1 MNEDFSEIIA
11 AVKKFAVDNLSL
23 STLSDE
29 ELEEQIKTITDN
41 MIGNRYVSIKNRVD
55 IAQQVFSS
63 IRGFGLLD
71 TIMNDDTITEV
82 MINGADNIFIEQAGR
97 VKRLDES
104 FESQRKLEDII
115 QRIVGKAGREVNQS
129 NPIVDTRLPDG
140 SRVNVVLPPIALC
153 GPTVTI
159 RKFSKTPMTIE
170 KLISYGS
177 ITREIA
183 DKLKLLVEAKYNIFI
198 CGGTGSGKTTF
209 LNALSNYIPKDERVI
224 TIEDSAELQ
233 IKGVDNLVSLETRNA
248 NASGASDLTMNAALS
263 DYNEI
268 LKDVYGIFAMSAT
281 EDDLTNNLERYFNN
295 SLSNISD
302 LDTTDSYTRDY
313 INSLTS
319 WLSTAGS
326 EGSADFDTL
335 INLTNAT
342 CDVSYVGGSEVYHSN
357 ILKRQ
362 ILEYMKYRGVVAVSQ
377 ELINKFS
384 GFSGFDKQSKAIKA
398 KMNYEKELEK
408 VGDSCQ
414 TAYNELYEARKQKHT
429 SVTQDIL
436 GYEIEADCENKIE
449 LFKDAYLKTVSL
461 AKENYDNIS
470 KYLVYIKVLEDT
482 SADKLNVN
490 SNVILYNEISNK
502 SSEATENMGE
512 GLKEGH
518 TVTNEAYTHKGLE
531 GVLSNVEYFKSNN
544 IGLTSGCEMNDEK
557 TDFNVISD
565 HDGGFYGTMK
575 SFVDDIKSQKSNING
590 ELSEDNVIKVYQLK
604 QTINNWINNDDNKT
618 YLANI
623 WALKDYFY
631 SCEGNDCKINEY
643 FENIEGFISDIND
656 IANYTNNYA
665 NSYKDKVKSLA
676 VEANK
681 QIRLVFDDCTIMIS
695 KYEAIEKDLNAVIS
709 DIESAEEKG
718 EKWKDK
724 IDKVTDKSSKQT
736 MTSDYESEAQP
747 LKKADVEALRD
758 KVIIVNKEFYQDI
771 LDRIKSLKYC
781 GNKLA
786 EKYDSSKVE
795 KADYEKDF
803 KKSKIMPDTVDSNGM
818 AAAINSAKAN
828 FESDTG
834 NSFKAFRR
842 LLENDEFSTK
852 SGFTTKAQEE
862 NQQFFEYLASNFE
875 YKSGTEEE
883 EKSEASDGGK
893 EALIDKGKVTSA
905 KENAKNDKTL
915 SGDVSSDFLDAM
927 VTNNSKSQQDI
938 GVDPTDP
945 EGSSDDNVTDTA
957 DSMSGEET
965 TSFLEAV
972 GNIAATGRDKLY
984 LVEYMRNM
992 FSCYTTNIDPD
1003 AGNPNVEEKKDKE
1016 VGSQYENKD
1025 DFEKTLSGIAISA
1038 DNNYYYGGECEY
1050 ILWGGTPSSAVN
1062 KTKASIFGIRFILN
1076 LIYAMSAPDINAL
1089 TFEWAT
1095 VIAGWTVFGV
1105 PIVQT
1110 VLKIALALAE
1120 SAYDLNQLCL
1130 GKSVPLYKSSTTW
1143 AMSPQGMIG
1152 IAKDAAAELIENAAK
1167 EAGAYLNDSI
1177 TNIFDKIENTANN
1190 KISEIGDD
1198 VKKYMNQTIRDVSD
1212 KVINATVTPF
1222 MNGIKGVLGKIDSSW
1237 GKDKIKEELQNCL
1250 DKLKEGATDDIYGQ
1264 AKTVAIE
1271 YLEGKI
1277 GEVTDTIYDSLQE
1290 AAGVKSETIIG
1301 KINDLFKTVDSGV
1314 NSGTGYISELND
1326 VISNKITELS
1336 GDLKKTVTD
1345 TLNSTEDNVKEK
1357 LNEALNN
1364 FSNELSEKVSGG
1376 LDKVGESA
1384 PNSKT
1389 VGDVSNA
1396 KAATISLNY
1405 KEYLYAFM
1413 LIGIL
1418 ANEDNMVARTGYLMQ
1433 MNISQKMTDAGFE
1446 DSDRENFDMTK
1457 MYTMVQIHSEADVD
1471 SVFMGMF
1478 EKKTVNGEESYSL
1491 NFDGNGS
1498 STDRL
1503 VYNGFIGY

>member
-1 MNEDFSEIIA
+1 MSFTSSYVMAGIGTFFILFWLFLYIKYRNAYDQVIDAIDKKKFMFGEIYFIGFGFITLFHINIKTERGSKKIKEISEIYGRKYAEFYHYVITGGSISYFLTLLPMGFCLGAIA
-11 AVKKFAVDNLSL
+11 NNVMLGVLGVVASALLLEYMSGEIKKNVN
-23 STLSDE
+23 E
-29 ELEEQIKTITDN
+29 RRE
-41 MIGNRYVSIKNRVD
+41 D
-55 IAQQVFSS
+55 I
-63 IRGFGLLD
+63 
-71 TIMNDDTITEV
+71 
-82 MINGADNIFIEQAGR
+82 
-97 VKRLDES
+97 
-104 FESQRKLEDII
+104 LEDLPQMLSKFTLLINAGL
-115 QRIVGKAGREVNQS
+115 IVRDAWFKVAYA
-129 NPIVDTRLPDG
+129 
-140 SRVNVVLPPIALC
+140 NVVL
-153 GPTVTI
+153 
-159 RKFSKTPMTIE
+159 
-170 KLISYGS
+170 
-177 ITREIA
+177 
-183 DKLKLLVEAKYNIFI
+183 
-198 CGGTGSGKTTF
+198 
-209 LNALSNYIPKDERVI
+209 
-224 TIEDSAELQ
+224 
-233 IKGVDNLVSLETRNA
+233 
-248 NASGASDLTMNAALS
+248 SGASDLTMNAALS

-992 FSCYTTNIDPD
+992 FSCYTTNLDPST
-1003 AGNPNVEEKKDKE
+1003 GKT
-1016 VGSQYENKD
+1016 YEDTAN
-1025 DFEKTLSGIAISA
+1025 FERTLSNIVISE
-1038 DNNYYYGGECEY
+1038 DNNLYYGGECEY

-1143 AMSPQGMIG
+1143 AMSPQGMINVTKETAATLIG
-1152 IAKDAAAELIENAAK
+1152 KATEAAEKN
-1167 EAGAYLNDSI
+1167 LNDAI
-1177 TNIFDKIENTANN
+1177 TNIFDKIENTAND
-1190 KISEIGDD
+1190 KISEIGD
-1198 VKKYMNQTIRDVSD
+1198 VVTKYISGTIRDVSD
-1212 KVINATVTPF
+1212 KVIDATVTPF
-1222 MNGIKGVLGKIDSSW
+1222 MNGIKGVLGKMDSSW

-1250 DKLKEGATDDIYGQ
+1250 DKLKEGSTDDIYGQ

-1277 GEVTDTIYDSLQE
+1277 DEVAGTICDGLKD
-1290 AAGVKSETIIG
+1290 AAGNKSDIIG
-1301 KINDLFKTVDSGV
+1301 KVNALFKNVDAAT
-1314 NSGTGYISELND
+1314 NTETGYIYELRRN
-1326 VISNKITELS
+1326 IAKKITDLS
-1336 GDLKKTVTD
+1336 GELQGKVSEA
-1345 TLNSTEDNVKEK
+1345 LNSTEDNVKEE

-1364 FSNELSEKVSGG
+1364 FSDGISEKVSSG

-1384 PNSKT
+1384 PDSKT

>member
-248 NASGASDLTMNAALS
+248 NASGAGAVTIRDLIKSSLRMRPERIVVGEVRGGEALDMLQAMNTGH
-263 DYNEI
+263 D
-268 LKDVYGIFAMSAT
+268 G
-281 EDDLTNNLERYFNN
+281 
-295 SLSNISD
+295 SLS
-302 LDTTDSYTRDY
+302 TGHA
-313 INSLTS
+313 NS
-319 WLSTAGS
+319 
-326 EGSADFDTL
+326 
-335 INLTNAT
+335 
-342 CDVSYVGGSEVYHSN
+342 
-357 ILKRQ
+357 
-362 ILEYMKYRGVVAVSQ
+362 
-377 ELINKFS
+377 
-384 GFSGFDKQSKAIKA
+384 
-398 KMNYEKELEK
+398 
-408 VGDSCQ
+408 
-414 TAYNELYEARKQKHT
+414 
-429 SVTQDIL
+429 TQDIL

-957 DSMSGEET
+957 DSMSDEET
-965 TSFLEAV
+965 TSFLKAL
-972 GNIAATGRDKLY
+972 GDIAATERDKLY

-1143 AMSPQGMIG
+1143 AMSPQGMINVTKETAATL
-1152 IAKDAAAELIENAAK
+1152 IDKATEAAEKN
-1167 EAGAYLNDSI
+1167 LNDAI
-1177 TNIFDKIENTANN
+1177 TNIFDKIENTAND
-1190 KISEIGDD
+1190 KISEIG
-1198 VKKYMNQTIRDVSD
+1198 VEVTNYISQTIRDVSD

-1222 MNGIKGVLGKIDSSW
+1222 MNGIKGVLGKMDSSW
-1237 GKDKIKEELQNCL
+1237 GKDKIESELQNCL
-1250 DKLKEGATDDIYGQ
+1250 DKLKEDSTDDIYGQ

-1277 GEVTDTIYDSLQE
+1277 SEVADTIYDSLKE
-1290 AAGVKSETIIG
+1290 AAGNKSEVIIG
-1301 KINDLFKTVDSGV
+1301 KINDLFKKVDAAT
-1314 NSGTGYISELND
+1314 NTETGYIYELRGK
-1326 VISNKITELS
+1326 IAKKITDLS
-1336 GDLKKTVTD
+1336 GELQGKVSEA
-1345 TLNSTEDNVKEK
+1345 LNSTEDNVKEE

-1364 FSNELSEKVSGG
+1364 FSDGISEKVSSG

-1384 PNSKT
+1384 PDSKT

-1433 MNISQKMTDAGFE
+1433 MNISQKMTDAGFN

-1491 NFDGNGS
+1491 NFDGDGS

>member
-1 MNEDFSEIIA
+1 MIFRKFRKAKNSDINLAEINENTELAVFSE
-11 AVKKFAVDNLSL
+11 VDNDVKPKKKRSR
-23 STLSDE
+23 E
-29 ELEEQIKTITDN
+29 RI
-41 MIGNRYVSIKNRVD
+41 RKN
-55 IAQQVFSS
+55 
-63 IRGFGLLD
+63 
-71 TIMNDDTITEV
+71 
-82 MINGADNIFIEQAGR
+82 INGAISIFLVLIMVPMFTFAGT
-97 VKRLDES
+97 
-104 FESQRKLEDII
+104 
-115 QRIVGKAGREVNQS
+115 
-129 NPIVDTRLPDG
+129 IVDL
-140 SRVNVVLPPIALC
+140 SRVNSANVVL
-153 GPTVTI
+153 
-159 RKFSKTPMTIE
+159 
-170 KLISYGS
+170 
-177 ITREIA
+177 
-183 DKLKLLVEAKYNIFI
+183 
-198 CGGTGSGKTTF
+198 
-209 LNALSNYIPKDERVI
+209 
-224 TIEDSAELQ
+224 
-233 IKGVDNLVSLETRNA
+233 
-248 NASGASDLTMNAALS
+248 SGASDLTMNAALS

-965 TSFLEAV
+965 TSFLKAL
-972 GNIAATGRDKLY
+972 GDIAATERDKLY

-1050 ILWGGTPSSAVN
+1050 ILWGGNPKSAVN

-1152 IAKDAAAELIENAAK
+1152 IAKEEGKKLIEKSTKYAEKQLNNA
-1167 EAGAYLNDSI
+1167 I
-1177 TNIFDKIENTANN
+1177 TNVFDKIEKTANG
-1190 KISEIGDD
+1190 KISEITDD
-1198 VKKYMNQTIRDVSD
+1198 VTKYMNQTIRDVSD

-1222 MNGIKGVLGKIDSSW
+1222 MNGIKGVLGKMDSSW
-1237 GKDKIKEELQNCL
+1237 GKDKIKAELQNCL
-1250 DKLKEGATDDIYGQ
+1250 DKLKGGSTDDNYGKC
-1264 AKTVAIE
+1264 KTIAIE
-1271 YLEGKI
+1271 YLEGKVS
-1277 GEVTDTIYDSLQE
+1277 EVADTIYDSLQE
-1290 AAGVKSETIIG
+1290 ASGVKSDVIIG
-1301 KINDLFKTVDSGV
+1301 KINNLFKHIDSAT
-1314 NSGTGYISELND
+1314 NTETGYIAELN
-1326 VISNKITELS
+1326 NKLTAEITKLS
-1336 GDLKKTVTD
+1336 EGLQNEVTKA
-1345 TLNSTEDNVKEK
+1345 LNSTEDNAKEK
-1357 LNEALNN
+1357 LNEAINN
-1364 FSNELSEKVSGG
+1364 FSNGITEKYTSAV
-1376 LDKVGESA
+1376 DKVGEAA
-1384 PNSKT
+1384 PNSNT
-1389 VGDVSNA
+1389 VGDVTNS

>member
-248 NASGASDLTMNAALS
+248 NASGAGAVTIRDLIKSSLRMRPERIVVGEVRGGEALDMLQAMNTGHDGS
-263 DYNEI
+263 
-268 LKDVYGIFAMSAT
+268 
-281 EDDLTNNLERYFNN
+281 
-295 SLSNISD
+295 
-302 LDTTDSYTRDY
+302 
-313 INSLTS
+313 
-319 WLSTAGS
+319 LSTAGS

-957 DSMSGEET
+957 DSMSDEET
-965 TSFLEAV
+965 TSFLKAL
-972 GNIAATGRDKLY
+972 GDIAATERDKLY

-1433 MNISQKMTDAGFE
+1433 MNISQKMTDAGFN

-1491 NFDGNGS
+1491 NFDGDGS

>member
-905 KENAKNDKTL
+905 KEKAKNDKTL

-957 DSMSGEET
+957 DSMSDEET
-965 TSFLEAV
+965 TSFLKAL
-972 GNIAATGRDKLY
+972 GDIAATERDKLY

-1143 AMSPQGMIG
+1143 AMSPQGMINVTKETAATL
-1152 IAKDAAAELIENAAK
+1152 IDKATEAAEKN
-1167 EAGAYLNDSI
+1167 LNDAI
-1177 TNIFDKIENTANN
+1177 TNIFDKIENTAND
-1190 KISEIGDD
+1190 KISEIG
-1198 VKKYMNQTIRDVSD
+1198 VEVTNYISQTIRDVSD

-1222 MNGIKGVLGKIDSSW
+1222 MNGIKGVLGKMDSSW
-1237 GKDKIKEELQNCL
+1237 GKDKIESELQNCL
-1250 DKLKEGATDDIYGQ
+1250 DKLKEDSTDDIYGQ

-1277 GEVTDTIYDSLQE
+1277 DEVAGTIYDSLKE
-1290 AAGVKSETIIG
+1290 AAGNKSEVIIG
-1301 KINDLFKTVDSGV
+1301 KINDLFKKVDAAT
-1314 NSGTGYISELND
+1314 NTETGYIYELRGK
-1326 VISNKITELS
+1326 IAKKITDLS
-1336 GDLKKTVTD
+1336 GELQGKVSEA
-1345 TLNSTEDNVKEK
+1345 LNSTEDNVKEE

-1364 FSNELSEKVSGG
+1364 FSDGISEKVSSG

-1384 PNSKT
+1384 PDSKT

-1433 MNISQKMTDAGFE
+1433 MNISQKMTDAGFN

-1491 NFDGNGS
+1491 NFDGDGS

>member
-1 MNEDFSEIIA
+1 MIFRKFRKAKNSDINLAEINENTELAVFSE
-11 AVKKFAVDNLSL
+11 VDNDVKPKKKRSR
-23 STLSDE
+23 E
-29 ELEEQIKTITDN
+29 RI
-41 MIGNRYVSIKNRVD
+41 RKN
-55 IAQQVFSS
+55 
-63 IRGFGLLD
+63 
-71 TIMNDDTITEV
+71 
-82 MINGADNIFIEQAGR
+82 INGAISIFLVLIMVPMFTFAGT
-97 VKRLDES
+97 
-104 FESQRKLEDII
+104 
-115 QRIVGKAGREVNQS
+115 
-129 NPIVDTRLPDG
+129 IVDL
-140 SRVNVVLPPIALC
+140 SRVNSANVVL
-153 GPTVTI
+153 
-159 RKFSKTPMTIE
+159 
-170 KLISYGS
+170 
-177 ITREIA
+177 
-183 DKLKLLVEAKYNIFI
+183 
-198 CGGTGSGKTTF
+198 
-209 LNALSNYIPKDERVI
+209 
-224 TIEDSAELQ
+224 
-233 IKGVDNLVSLETRNA
+233 
-248 NASGASDLTMNAALS
+248 SGASDLTMNAALS

-631 SCEGNDCKINEY
+631 SCEGNNCKINEY
-643 FENIEGFISDIND
+643 FENIEGFIRDINN
-656 IANYTNNYA
+656 IADYTNNYA

-957 DSMSGEET
+957 DSMSDEET
-965 TSFLEAV
+965 TSFLKAL
-972 GNIAATGRDKLY
+972 GDIAATERDKLY

-1250 DKLKEGATDDIYGQ
+1250 DKLKEGETDDIYGQ

-1433 MNISQKMTDAGFE
+1433 MNISQKMTDAGFN

-1491 NFDGNGS
+1491 NFDGDGS

>member
-1 MNEDFSEIIA
+1 MIFRKFRKAKNSDINLAEINENTELAVFSE
-11 AVKKFAVDNLSL
+11 VDNDVKPKKKRSR
-23 STLSDE
+23 E
-29 ELEEQIKTITDN
+29 RI
-41 MIGNRYVSIKNRVD
+41 RKN
-55 IAQQVFSS
+55 
-63 IRGFGLLD
+63 
-71 TIMNDDTITEV
+71 
-82 MINGADNIFIEQAGR
+82 INGAISIFLVLIMVPMFTFAGT
-97 VKRLDES
+97 
-104 FESQRKLEDII
+104 
-115 QRIVGKAGREVNQS
+115 
-129 NPIVDTRLPDG
+129 IVDL
-140 SRVNVVLPPIALC
+140 SRVNSANVVL
-153 GPTVTI
+153 
-159 RKFSKTPMTIE
+159 
-170 KLISYGS
+170 
-177 ITREIA
+177 
-183 DKLKLLVEAKYNIFI
+183 
-198 CGGTGSGKTTF
+198 
-209 LNALSNYIPKDERVI
+209 
-224 TIEDSAELQ
+224 
-233 IKGVDNLVSLETRNA
+233 
-248 NASGASDLTMNAALS
+248 SGASDLTMNAALS

-335 INLTNAT
+335 IKLTNAT

-557 TDFNVISD
+557 TDFKVISD

-631 SCEGNDCKINEY
+631 PCEVNNCKINEY
-643 FENIEGFISDIND
+643 FENIEGFIRDINN
-656 IANYTNNYA
+656 IADYTNNYA

-718 EKWKDK
+718 DDWKK
-724 IDKVTDKSSKQT
+724 SIDKVTDNSSKQT

-834 NSFKAFRR
+834 NSFKAFCR

-945 EGSSDDNVTDTA
+945 EGSSDDNITDAA
-957 DSMSGEET
+957 DSMSDEET
-965 TSFLEAV
+965 TDFFDAIGKV
-972 GNIAATGRDKLY
+972 GELLTKGRDKLY

-992 FSCYTTNIDPD
+992 FSCYTTNIDLD
-1003 AGNPNVEEKKDKE
+1003 AGNPNIEEKKDKE

-1050 ILWGGTPSSAVN
+1050 ILWGGNPKSAVN

-1095 VIAGWTVFGV
+1095 AIAGWTVFGV

-1143 AMSPQGMIG
+1143 AMSPQGMINVTKETAATLIG
-1152 IAKDAAAELIENAAK
+1152 EATEAAEKNLN
-1167 EAGAYLNDSI
+1167 GAI
-1177 TNIFDKIENTANN
+1177 TNIFDKIENTAND
-1190 KISEIGDD
+1190 KISEIGDTIGI
-1198 VKKYMNQTIRDVSD
+1198 YMTQTIRDVSD

-1250 DKLKEGATDDIYGQ
+1250 DKLKEGSTDDIYGQ

-1277 GEVTDTIYDSLQE
+1277 DEVAGTICDGLKD
-1290 AAGVKSETIIG
+1290 AAGNKSDIIG
-1301 KINDLFKTVDSGV
+1301 KVNALFKKVDPKT
-1314 NSGTGYISELND
+1314 NTETGYISKLND
-1326 VISNKITELS
+1326 KIAEKITALS
-1336 GDLKKTVTD
+1336 GELQGKVSEA
-1345 TLNSTEDNVKEK
+1345 LNSTEDNVKEE

-1364 FSNELSEKVSGG
+1364 FSDGISEKVSSG

-1384 PNSKT
+1384 PDSKT

-1433 MNISQKMTDAGFE
+1433 MNISQKMTDAGFN

-1491 NFDGNGS
+1491 NFDGDGS

>member
-1 MNEDFSEIIA
+1 
-11 AVKKFAVDNLSL
+11 
-23 STLSDE
+23 
-29 ELEEQIKTITDN
+29 
-41 MIGNRYVSIKNRVD
+41 
-55 IAQQVFSS
+55 
-63 IRGFGLLD
+63 
-71 TIMNDDTITEV
+71 
-82 MINGADNIFIEQAGR
+82 
-97 VKRLDES
+97 
-104 FESQRKLEDII
+104 
-115 QRIVGKAGREVNQS
+115 
-129 NPIVDTRLPDG
+129 
-140 SRVNVVLPPIALC
+140 
-153 GPTVTI
+153 
-159 RKFSKTPMTIE
+159 
-170 KLISYGS
+170 
-177 ITREIA
+177 
-183 DKLKLLVEAKYNIFI
+183 
-198 CGGTGSGKTTF
+198 
-209 LNALSNYIPKDERVI
+209 
-224 TIEDSAELQ
+224 
-233 IKGVDNLVSLETRNA
+233 
-248 NASGASDLTMNAALS
+248 
-263 DYNEI
+263 
-268 LKDVYGIFAMSAT
+268 
-281 EDDLTNNLERYFNN
+281 
-295 SLSNISD
+295 
-302 LDTTDSYTRDY
+302 
-313 INSLTS
+313 
-319 WLSTAGS
+319 
-326 EGSADFDTL
+326 
-335 INLTNAT
+335 
-342 CDVSYVGGSEVYHSN
+342 
-357 ILKRQ
+357 
-362 ILEYMKYRGVVAVSQ
+362 
-377 ELINKFS
+377 
-384 GFSGFDKQSKAIKA
+384 
-398 KMNYEKELEK
+398 
-408 VGDSCQ
+408 
-414 TAYNELYEARKQKHT
+414 
-429 SVTQDIL
+429 
-436 GYEIEADCENKIE
+436 
-449 LFKDAYLKTVSL
+449 
-461 AKENYDNIS
+461 
-470 KYLVYIKVLEDT
+470 
-482 SADKLNVN
+482 
-490 SNVILYNEISNK
+490 
-502 SSEATENMGE
+502 
-512 GLKEGH
+512 
-518 TVTNEAYTHKGLE
+518 
-531 GVLSNVEYFKSNN
+531 
-544 IGLTSGCEMNDEK
+544 
-557 TDFNVISD
+557 
-565 HDGGFYGTMK
+565 
-575 SFVDDIKSQKSNING
+575 
-590 ELSEDNVIKVYQLK
+590 
-604 QTINNWINNDDNKT
+604 
-618 YLANI
+618 
-623 WALKDYFY
+623 
-631 SCEGNDCKINEY
+631 
-643 FENIEGFISDIND
+643 
-656 IANYTNNYA
+656 
-665 NSYKDKVKSLA
+665 
-676 VEANK
+676 
-681 QIRLVFDDCTIMIS
+681 
-695 KYEAIEKDLNAVIS
+695 
-709 DIESAEEKG
+709 
-718 EKWKDK
+718 
-724 IDKVTDKSSKQT
+724 
-736 MTSDYESEAQP
+736 
-747 LKKADVEALRD
+747 
-758 KVIIVNKEFYQDI
+758 
-771 LDRIKSLKYC
+771 
-781 GNKLA
+781 
-786 EKYDSSKVE
+786 
-795 KADYEKDF
+795 
-803 KKSKIMPDTVDSNGM
+803 MPDTVDSNGM

-875 YKSGTEEE
+875 YKAGTEEE

-893 EALIDKGKVTSA
+893 EALIDEGKVTSA
-905 KENAKNDKTL
+905 KEKAKNDKTL

-957 DSMSGEET
+957 DSMSDEET
-965 TSFLEAV
+965 TSFLKAL
-972 GNIAATGRDKLY
+972 GDIAATERDKLY

-1095 VIAGWTVFGV
+1095 AIAGWTVFGV

-1384 PNSKT
+1384 PDSKT

-1433 MNISQKMTDAGFE
+1433 MNISQKMTDAGFN

-1491 NFDGNGS
+1491 NFDGDGS

>member
-1 MNEDFSEIIA
+1 
-11 AVKKFAVDNLSL
+11 
-23 STLSDE
+23 
-29 ELEEQIKTITDN
+29 
-41 MIGNRYVSIKNRVD
+41 
-55 IAQQVFSS
+55 
-63 IRGFGLLD
+63 
-71 TIMNDDTITEV
+71 
-82 MINGADNIFIEQAGR
+82 
-97 VKRLDES
+97 
-104 FESQRKLEDII
+104 
-115 QRIVGKAGREVNQS
+115 
-129 NPIVDTRLPDG
+129 
-140 SRVNVVLPPIALC
+140 
-153 GPTVTI
+153 
-159 RKFSKTPMTIE
+159 
-170 KLISYGS
+170 
-177 ITREIA
+177 
-183 DKLKLLVEAKYNIFI
+183 
-198 CGGTGSGKTTF
+198 
-209 LNALSNYIPKDERVI
+209 
-224 TIEDSAELQ
+224 
-233 IKGVDNLVSLETRNA
+233 
-248 NASGASDLTMNAALS
+248 
-263 DYNEI
+263 
-268 LKDVYGIFAMSAT
+268 
-281 EDDLTNNLERYFNN
+281 
-295 SLSNISD
+295 
-302 LDTTDSYTRDY
+302 
-313 INSLTS
+313 
-319 WLSTAGS
+319 
-326 EGSADFDTL
+326 
-335 INLTNAT
+335 
-342 CDVSYVGGSEVYHSN
+342 
-357 ILKRQ
+357 
-362 ILEYMKYRGVVAVSQ
+362 
-377 ELINKFS
+377 
-384 GFSGFDKQSKAIKA
+384 
-398 KMNYEKELEK
+398 
-408 VGDSCQ
+408 
-414 TAYNELYEARKQKHT
+414 
-429 SVTQDIL
+429 
-436 GYEIEADCENKIE
+436 
-449 LFKDAYLKTVSL
+449 
-461 AKENYDNIS
+461 
-470 KYLVYIKVLEDT
+470 
-482 SADKLNVN
+482 
-490 SNVILYNEISNK
+490 
-502 SSEATENMGE
+502 
-512 GLKEGH
+512 
-518 TVTNEAYTHKGLE
+518 
-531 GVLSNVEYFKSNN
+531 
-544 IGLTSGCEMNDEK
+544 
-557 TDFNVISD
+557 
-565 HDGGFYGTMK
+565 
-575 SFVDDIKSQKSNING
+575 
-590 ELSEDNVIKVYQLK
+590 
-604 QTINNWINNDDNKT
+604 
-618 YLANI
+618 
-623 WALKDYFY
+623 
-631 SCEGNDCKINEY
+631 
-643 FENIEGFISDIND
+643 
-656 IANYTNNYA
+656 
-665 NSYKDKVKSLA
+665 
-676 VEANK
+676 
-681 QIRLVFDDCTIMIS
+681 
-695 KYEAIEKDLNAVIS
+695 
-709 DIESAEEKG
+709 
-718 EKWKDK
+718 
-724 IDKVTDKSSKQT
+724 
-736 MTSDYESEAQP
+736 
-747 LKKADVEALRD
+747 
-758 KVIIVNKEFYQDI
+758 
-771 LDRIKSLKYC
+771 
-781 GNKLA
+781 
-786 EKYDSSKVE
+786 
-795 KADYEKDF
+795 
-803 KKSKIMPDTVDSNGM
+803 
-818 AAAINSAKAN
+818 
-828 FESDTG
+828 
-834 NSFKAFRR
+834 
-842 LLENDEFSTK
+842 
-852 SGFTTKAQEE
+852 
-862 NQQFFEYLASNFE
+862 
-875 YKSGTEEE
+875 
-883 EKSEASDGGK
+883 
-893 EALIDKGKVTSA
+893 
-905 KENAKNDKTL
+905 
-915 SGDVSSDFLDAM
+915 M

-957 DSMSGEET
+957 DSMSDEET
-965 TSFLEAV
+965 TSFLKAL
-972 GNIAATGRDKLY
+972 GDIAATERDKLY

-1433 MNISQKMTDAGFE
+1433 MNISQKMTDAGFN

-1491 NFDGNGS
+1491 NFDGDGS

>member
-1 MNEDFSEIIA
+1 MIFGKFRKAKNSDINLAEINENTELAVFSE
-11 AVKKFAVDNLSL
+11 VDNDVKPKKKR
-23 STLSDE
+23 STE
-29 ELEEQIKTITDN
+29 RI
-41 MIGNRYVSIKNRVD
+41 RKN
-55 IAQQVFSS
+55 
-63 IRGFGLLD
+63 
-71 TIMNDDTITEV
+71 
-82 MINGADNIFIEQAGR
+82 INGAISIFLVLIMVPMFTFAGT
-97 VKRLDES
+97 
-104 FESQRKLEDII
+104 
-115 QRIVGKAGREVNQS
+115 
-129 NPIVDTRLPDG
+129 IVDL
-140 SRVNVVLPPIALC
+140 SRVNSANVVL
-153 GPTVTI
+153 
-159 RKFSKTPMTIE
+159 
-170 KLISYGS
+170 
-177 ITREIA
+177 
-183 DKLKLLVEAKYNIFI
+183 
-198 CGGTGSGKTTF
+198 
-209 LNALSNYIPKDERVI
+209 
-224 TIEDSAELQ
+224 
-233 IKGVDNLVSLETRNA
+233 
-248 NASGASDLTMNAALS
+248 SGASDLTMNAALS

-335 INLTNAT
+335 IKLTNAT

-512 GLKEGH
+512 GLKEGY

-557 TDFNVISD
+557 TDFNESSD
-565 HDGGFYGTMK
+565 YKGGFYGTMK

-631 SCEGNDCKINEY
+631 PCEGNDCKINEY
-643 FENIEGFISDIND
+643 FKNIEGFIRDIND
-656 IANYTNNYA
+656 IADYTNNYA

-709 DIESAEEKG
+709 DIEAAEEKG
-718 EKWKDK
+718 DDWKK
-724 IDKVTDKSSKQT
+724 SIDKVTDNSSKQT

-834 NSFKAFRR
+834 NSFKAFCR

-875 YKSGTEEE
+875 YKAGTEEE

-1003 AGNPNVEEKKDKE
+1003 AGNPNIEEKKDKE

-1095 VIAGWTVFGV
+1095 AIAGWTVFGV

-1384 PNSKT
+1384 PDSKT

-1433 MNISQKMTDAGFE
+1433 MNISQKMTDAGFN

-1491 NFDGNGS
+1491 NFDGDGS

>member
-29 ELEEQIKTITDN
+29 ELEEQIKTIT
-41 MIGNRYVSIKNRVD
+41 
-55 IAQQVFSS
+55 
-63 IRGFGLLD
+63 
-71 TIMNDDTITEV
+71 
-82 MINGADNIFIEQAGR
+82 
-97 VKRLDES
+97 
-104 FESQRKLEDII
+104 
-115 QRIVGKAGREVNQS
+115 
-129 NPIVDTRLPDG
+129 
-140 SRVNVVLPPIALC
+140 
-153 GPTVTI
+153 
-159 RKFSKTPMTIE
+159 
-170 KLISYGS
+170 
-177 ITREIA
+177 
-183 DKLKLLVEAKYNIFI
+183 
-198 CGGTGSGKTTF
+198 
-209 LNALSNYIPKDERVI
+209 
-224 TIEDSAELQ
+224 
-233 IKGVDNLVSLETRNA
+233 
-248 NASGASDLTMNAALS
+248 
-263 DYNEI
+263 
-268 LKDVYGIFAMSAT
+268 
-281 EDDLTNNLERYFNN
+281 
-295 SLSNISD
+295 
-302 LDTTDSYTRDY
+302 
-313 INSLTS
+313 
-319 WLSTAGS
+319 
-326 EGSADFDTL
+326 
-335 INLTNAT
+335 
-342 CDVSYVGGSEVYHSN
+342 
-357 ILKRQ
+357 
-362 ILEYMKYRGVVAVSQ
+362 
-377 ELINKFS
+377 
-384 GFSGFDKQSKAIKA
+384 
-398 KMNYEKELEK
+398 
-408 VGDSCQ
+408 
-414 TAYNELYEARKQKHT
+414 
-429 SVTQDIL
+429 
-436 GYEIEADCENKIE
+436 
-449 LFKDAYLKTVSL
+449 
-461 AKENYDNIS
+461 
-470 KYLVYIKVLEDT
+470 
-482 SADKLNVN
+482 
-490 SNVILYNEISNK
+490 
-502 SSEATENMGE
+502 
-512 GLKEGH
+512 
-518 TVTNEAYTHKGLE
+518 
-531 GVLSNVEYFKSNN
+531 
-544 IGLTSGCEMNDEK
+544 
-557 TDFNVISD
+557 
-565 HDGGFYGTMK
+565 K

-631 SCEGNDCKINEY
+631 SCEGNNCKINEY
-643 FENIEGFISDIND
+643 FENIEGFIRDINN
-656 IANYTNNYA
+656 IADYTNNYA

-992 FSCYTTNIDPD
+992 FSCYTTNLDPST
-1003 AGNPNVEEKKDKE
+1003 GKT
-1016 VGSQYENKD
+1016 YEDTAN
-1025 DFEKTLSGIAISA
+1025 FERTLSNIVISE
-1038 DNNYYYGGECEY
+1038 DNNLYYGGECEY

-1120 SAYDLNQLCL
+1120 SAYDLSQLCL

-1152 IAKDAAAELIENAAK
+1152 IAKDAATELIENAAQA
-1167 EAGAYLNDSI
+1167 AGDKLDKLV
-1177 TNIFDKIENTANN
+1177 TNIFDTIGNTAND
-1190 KISEIGDD
+1190 KIKDLEGTVNNYIE
-1198 VKKYMNQTIRDVSD
+1198 QTKNSITDQ
-1212 KVINATVTPF
+1212 VINATVTPF
-1222 MNGIKGVLGKIDSSW
+1222 LNSVKGIVGKIDSNW
-1237 GKDKIKEELQNCL
+1237 GEEKIKEELNASL
-1250 DKLKEGATDDIYGQ
+1250 EKLKENSTDDIFGKC
-1264 AKTVAIE
+1264 KTLAIE
-1271 YLEGKI
+1271 YLQGKVDK
-1277 GEVTDTIYDSLQE
+1277 VTSTIYQNLSSTTENMANETMKQVKGLFYSENSTPGYIEELTEQLKAKVNELSSKLQE
-1290 AAGVKSETIIG
+1290 
-1301 KINDLFKTVDSGV
+1301 N
-1314 NSGTGYISELND
+1314 
-1326 VISNKITELS
+1326 
-1336 GDLKKTVTD
+1336 VTNA
-1345 TLNSTEDNVKEK
+1345 LNSTEDNVKEK
-1357 LNEALNN
+1357 LNSALTD
-1364 FSNELSEKVSGG
+1364 FTDKVSGTVSSG
-1376 LDKVGESA
+1376 LDKVGEAA
-1384 PNSKT
+1384 PDNNT
-1389 VGDVSNA
+1389 VGDVTNA

-1418 ANEDNMVARTGYLMQ
+1418 ANEDNMIARTGYLMQ
-1433 MNISQKMTDAGFE
+1433 MNISQKMTDAGFD

-1491 NFDGNGS
+1491 NFDGDGS

>member
-183 DKLKLLVEAKYNIFI
+183 DKLKL
-198 CGGTGSGKTTF
+198 
-209 LNALSNYIPKDERVI
+209 
-224 TIEDSAELQ
+224 
-233 IKGVDNLVSLETRNA
+233 
-248 NASGASDLTMNAALS
+248 
-263 DYNEI
+263 
-268 LKDVYGIFAMSAT
+268 
-281 EDDLTNNLERYFNN
+281 
-295 SLSNISD
+295 
-302 LDTTDSYTRDY
+302 
-313 INSLTS
+313 
-319 WLSTAGS
+319 
-326 EGSADFDTL
+326 
-335 INLTNAT
+335 
-342 CDVSYVGGSEVYHSN
+342 
-357 ILKRQ
+357 
-362 ILEYMKYRGVVAVSQ
+362 
-377 ELINKFS
+377 
-384 GFSGFDKQSKAIKA
+384 
-398 KMNYEKELEK
+398 
-408 VGDSCQ
+408 
-414 TAYNELYEARKQKHT
+414 
-429 SVTQDIL
+429 
-436 GYEIEADCENKIE
+436 
-449 LFKDAYLKTVSL
+449 
-461 AKENYDNIS
+461 
-470 KYLVYIKVLEDT
+470 
-482 SADKLNVN
+482 
-490 SNVILYNEISNK
+490 
-502 SSEATENMGE
+502 
-512 GLKEGH
+512 
-518 TVTNEAYTHKGLE
+518 
-531 GVLSNVEYFKSNN
+531 
-544 IGLTSGCEMNDEK
+544 
-557 TDFNVISD
+557 
-565 HDGGFYGTMK
+565 
-575 SFVDDIKSQKSNING
+575 
-590 ELSEDNVIKVYQLK
+590 
-604 QTINNWINNDDNKT
+604 
-618 YLANI
+618 
-623 WALKDYFY
+623 
-631 SCEGNDCKINEY
+631 
-643 FENIEGFISDIND
+643 
-656 IANYTNNYA
+656 
-665 NSYKDKVKSLA
+665 
-676 VEANK
+676 
-681 QIRLVFDDCTIMIS
+681 
-695 KYEAIEKDLNAVIS
+695 
-709 DIESAEEKG
+709 
-718 EKWKDK
+718 
-724 IDKVTDKSSKQT
+724 
-736 MTSDYESEAQP
+736 
-747 LKKADVEALRD
+747 
-758 KVIIVNKEFYQDI
+758 
-771 LDRIKSLKYC
+771 
-781 GNKLA
+781 
-786 EKYDSSKVE
+786 
-795 KADYEKDF
+795 
-803 KKSKIMPDTVDSNGM
+803 
-818 AAAINSAKAN
+818 
-828 FESDTG
+828 
-834 NSFKAFRR
+834 
-842 LLENDEFSTK
+842 
-852 SGFTTKAQEE
+852 
-862 NQQFFEYLASNFE
+862 
-875 YKSGTEEE
+875 
-883 EKSEASDGGK
+883 
-893 EALIDKGKVTSA
+893 TSA

-957 DSMSGEET
+957 DSMSDEET
-965 TSFLEAV
+965 TSFLKAL
-972 GNIAATGRDKLY
+972 GDIAATERDKLY

-1050 ILWGGTPSSAVN
+1050 ILWGGNPKSAVN

-1143 AMSPQGMIG
+1143 AMSPQGMINVTKETAATLIG
-1152 IAKDAAAELIENAAK
+1152 KATEAAEKN
-1167 EAGAYLNDSI
+1167 LNDAI
-1177 TNIFDKIENTANN
+1177 TNIFDKIENTAND
-1190 KISEIGDD
+1190 KISEIGDE
-1198 VKKYMNQTIRDVSD
+1198 VTKYINQTIRDVSD

-1222 MNGIKGVLGKIDSSW
+1222 MNGIKGVLGKMDSSW

-1250 DKLKEGATDDIYGQ
+1250 DKLKEGSTDDIYGQ

-1277 GEVTDTIYDSLQE
+1277 DEVAGTICDGLKD
-1290 AAGVKSETIIG
+1290 AAGNKSDIIG
-1301 KINDLFKTVDSGV
+1301 KVNALFKKVDPET
-1314 NSGTGYISELND
+1314 NTETGYISKLND
-1326 VISNKITELS
+1326 KIAKKITDLS
-1336 GDLKKTVTD
+1336 GELQGKVSEA
-1345 TLNSTEDNVKEK
+1345 LNSTEDNVKEE

-1364 FSNELSEKVSGG
+1364 FSDGISEKVSSG

-1384 PNSKT
+1384 PDSNT
-1389 VGDVSNA
+1389 VGDVTNS

-1433 MNISQKMTDAGFE
+1433 MNISQKMTDAGFN

-1491 NFDGNGS
+1491 NFDGDGS

>member
-1 MNEDFSEIIA
+1 
-11 AVKKFAVDNLSL
+11 
-23 STLSDE
+23 
-29 ELEEQIKTITDN
+29 
-41 MIGNRYVSIKNRVD
+41 
-55 IAQQVFSS
+55 
-63 IRGFGLLD
+63 
-71 TIMNDDTITEV
+71 
-82 MINGADNIFIEQAGR
+82 
-97 VKRLDES
+97 
-104 FESQRKLEDII
+104 
-115 QRIVGKAGREVNQS
+115 
-129 NPIVDTRLPDG
+129 
-140 SRVNVVLPPIALC
+140 
-153 GPTVTI
+153 
-159 RKFSKTPMTIE
+159 
-170 KLISYGS
+170 
-177 ITREIA
+177 
-183 DKLKLLVEAKYNIFI
+183 
-198 CGGTGSGKTTF
+198 
-209 LNALSNYIPKDERVI
+209 
-224 TIEDSAELQ
+224 
-233 IKGVDNLVSLETRNA
+233 
-248 NASGASDLTMNAALS
+248 
-263 DYNEI
+263 
-268 LKDVYGIFAMSAT
+268 
-281 EDDLTNNLERYFNN
+281 
-295 SLSNISD
+295 
-302 LDTTDSYTRDY
+302 
-313 INSLTS
+313 
-319 WLSTAGS
+319 
-326 EGSADFDTL
+326 
-335 INLTNAT
+335 
-342 CDVSYVGGSEVYHSN
+342 
-357 ILKRQ
+357 
-362 ILEYMKYRGVVAVSQ
+362 
-377 ELINKFS
+377 
-384 GFSGFDKQSKAIKA
+384 
-398 KMNYEKELEK
+398 
-408 VGDSCQ
+408 
-414 TAYNELYEARKQKHT
+414 
-429 SVTQDIL
+429 
-436 GYEIEADCENKIE
+436 
-449 LFKDAYLKTVSL
+449 
-461 AKENYDNIS
+461 
-470 KYLVYIKVLEDT
+470 
-482 SADKLNVN
+482 
-490 SNVILYNEISNK
+490 
-502 SSEATENMGE
+502 
-512 GLKEGH
+512 
-518 TVTNEAYTHKGLE
+518 
-531 GVLSNVEYFKSNN
+531 
-544 IGLTSGCEMNDEK
+544 
-557 TDFNVISD
+557 
-565 HDGGFYGTMK
+565 
-575 SFVDDIKSQKSNING
+575 
-590 ELSEDNVIKVYQLK
+590 
-604 QTINNWINNDDNKT
+604 
-618 YLANI
+618 
-623 WALKDYFY
+623 
-631 SCEGNDCKINEY
+631 
-643 FENIEGFISDIND
+643 
-656 IANYTNNYA
+656 
-665 NSYKDKVKSLA
+665 
-676 VEANK
+676 
-681 QIRLVFDDCTIMIS
+681 
-695 KYEAIEKDLNAVIS
+695 
-709 DIESAEEKG
+709 
-718 EKWKDK
+718 
-724 IDKVTDKSSKQT
+724 
-736 MTSDYESEAQP
+736 
-747 LKKADVEALRD
+747 
-758 KVIIVNKEFYQDI
+758 
-771 LDRIKSLKYC
+771 
-781 GNKLA
+781 
-786 EKYDSSKVE
+786 
-795 KADYEKDF
+795 
-803 KKSKIMPDTVDSNGM
+803 
-818 AAAINSAKAN
+818 
-828 FESDTG
+828 
-834 NSFKAFRR
+834 
-842 LLENDEFSTK
+842 
-852 SGFTTKAQEE
+852 
-862 NQQFFEYLASNFE
+862 
-875 YKSGTEEE
+875 
-883 EKSEASDGGK
+883 
-893 EALIDKGKVTSA
+893 
-905 KENAKNDKTL
+905 
-915 SGDVSSDFLDAM
+915 M

-965 TSFLEAV
+965 TSFLKAL
-972 GNIAATGRDKLY
+972 GDIAATGRDKLY

-1433 MNISQKMTDAGFE
+1433 MNISQKMTDAGFN

-1491 NFDGNGS
+1491 SFDGDGS

>member
-233 IKGVDNLVSLETRNA
+233 IRGVDNLVSLETRNA

-335 INLTNAT
+335 IKLTNAT

-512 GLKEGH
+512 GLKEGY

-557 TDFNVISD
+557 TDFNESSD
-565 HDGGFYGTMK
+565 YKGGFYGTMK

-631 SCEGNDCKINEY
+631 PCEGNDCKINEY
-643 FENIEGFISDIND
+643 FKNIEGFIRDIND
-656 IANYTNNYA
+656 IADYTNNYA

-709 DIESAEEKG
+709 DIENAEEKG

-758 KVIIVNKEFYQDI
+758 NVIIVNKEFYQDI

-834 NSFKAFRR
+834 NSFKAFCR

-875 YKSGTEEE
+875 YKAGTEEE

-893 EALIDKGKVTSA
+893 EALIDEGKVTSA
-905 KENAKNDKTL
+905 KEKAKNDKTL

-957 DSMSGEET
+957 DSMSDEET
-965 TSFLEAV
+965 TSFLKAL
-972 GNIAATGRDKLY
+972 GDIAATERDKLY

-1095 VIAGWTVFGV
+1095 AIAGWTVFGV

-1384 PNSKT
+1384 PDSKT

-1433 MNISQKMTDAGFE
+1433 MNISQKMTDAGFN

-1491 NFDGNGS
+1491 NFDGDGS

>member
-248 NASGASDLTMNAALS
+248 NASGAGAVTIRDLIKSSLRMRPERIVVGEVRGGEALDMLQAMNTGH
-263 DYNEI
+263 D
-268 LKDVYGIFAMSAT
+268 G
-281 EDDLTNNLERYFNN
+281 
-295 SLSNISD
+295 SLS
-302 LDTTDSYTRDY
+302 TGHA
-313 INSLTS
+313 NS
-319 WLSTAGS
+319 
-326 EGSADFDTL
+326 
-335 INLTNAT
+335 
-342 CDVSYVGGSEVYHSN
+342 
-357 ILKRQ
+357 
-362 ILEYMKYRGVVAVSQ
+362 
-377 ELINKFS
+377 
-384 GFSGFDKQSKAIKA
+384 
-398 KMNYEKELEK
+398 
-408 VGDSCQ
+408 
-414 TAYNELYEARKQKHT
+414 
-429 SVTQDIL
+429 TQDML
-436 GYEIEADCENKIE
+436 SRLE
-449 LFKDAYLKTVSL
+449 TM
-461 AKENYDNIS
+461 
-470 KYLVYIKVLEDT
+470 VLQ
-482 SADKLNVN
+482 
-490 SNVILYNEISNK
+490 
-502 SSEATENMGE
+502 
-512 GLKEGH
+512 
-518 TVTNEAYTHKGLE
+518 

-957 DSMSGEET
+957 DSMSDEET
-965 TSFLEAV
+965 TSFLKAL
-972 GNIAATGRDKLY
+972 GDIAATERDKLY

-1433 MNISQKMTDAGFE
+1433 MNISQKMTDAGFN

-1491 NFDGNGS
+1491 NFDGDGS

>member
-1 MNEDFSEIIA
+1 
-11 AVKKFAVDNLSL
+11 
-23 STLSDE
+23 
-29 ELEEQIKTITDN
+29 
-41 MIGNRYVSIKNRVD
+41 
-55 IAQQVFSS
+55 
-63 IRGFGLLD
+63 
-71 TIMNDDTITEV
+71 
-82 MINGADNIFIEQAGR
+82 
-97 VKRLDES
+97 
-104 FESQRKLEDII
+104 
-115 QRIVGKAGREVNQS
+115 
-129 NPIVDTRLPDG
+129 
-140 SRVNVVLPPIALC
+140 
-153 GPTVTI
+153 
-159 RKFSKTPMTIE
+159 
-170 KLISYGS
+170 
-177 ITREIA
+177 
-183 DKLKLLVEAKYNIFI
+183 
-198 CGGTGSGKTTF
+198 
-209 LNALSNYIPKDERVI
+209 
-224 TIEDSAELQ
+224 
-233 IKGVDNLVSLETRNA
+233 
-248 NASGASDLTMNAALS
+248 
-263 DYNEI
+263 
-268 LKDVYGIFAMSAT
+268 
-281 EDDLTNNLERYFNN
+281 
-295 SLSNISD
+295 
-302 LDTTDSYTRDY
+302 
-313 INSLTS
+313 
-319 WLSTAGS
+319 
-326 EGSADFDTL
+326 
-335 INLTNAT
+335 
-342 CDVSYVGGSEVYHSN
+342 
-357 ILKRQ
+357 
-362 ILEYMKYRGVVAVSQ
+362 
-377 ELINKFS
+377 
-384 GFSGFDKQSKAIKA
+384 
-398 KMNYEKELEK
+398 
-408 VGDSCQ
+408 
-414 TAYNELYEARKQKHT
+414 
-429 SVTQDIL
+429 
-436 GYEIEADCENKIE
+436 
-449 LFKDAYLKTVSL
+449 
-461 AKENYDNIS
+461 
-470 KYLVYIKVLEDT
+470 
-482 SADKLNVN
+482 
-490 SNVILYNEISNK
+490 
-502 SSEATENMGE
+502 MGE
-512 GLKEGH
+512 GLKEGY

-557 TDFNVISD
+557 TDFNESSD
-565 HDGGFYGTMK
+565 YKGGFYGTME

-643 FENIEGFISDIND
+643 FKNIEGFICDIND
-656 IANYTNNYA
+656 I
-665 NSYKDKVKSLA
+665 
-676 VEANK
+676 NK

-709 DIESAEEKG
+709 DIEAAEKKG
-718 EKWKDK
+718 DDWKK
-724 IDKVTDKSSKQT
+724 SIDKVTDNSSKQT

-834 NSFKAFRR
+834 NSFKAFCR

-875 YKSGTEEE
+875 YKAGTEEE

-893 EALIDKGKVTSA
+893 EALIDEGKVTSA
-905 KENAKNDKTL
+905 KEKAKNDKTL

-992 FSCYTTNIDPD
+992 FSCYTTNLDPST
-1003 AGNPNVEEKKDKE
+1003 GKT
-1016 VGSQYENKD
+1016 YEDTAN
-1025 DFEKTLSGIAISA
+1025 FERTLSDIVISE
-1038 DNNYYYGGECEY
+1038 DNNLYYGGECEY

-1152 IAKDAAAELIENAAK
+1152 IAKDAATELIENAAQA
-1167 EAGAYLNDSI
+1167 AGDKLDKLV
-1177 TNIFDKIENTANN
+1177 TNIFDTIGNTAND
-1190 KISEIGDD
+1190 KIKDLEGTVNNYIE
-1198 VKKYMNQTIRDVSD
+1198 QTKNSITDQ
-1212 KVINATVTPF
+1212 VINATVTPF
-1222 MNGIKGVLGKIDSSW
+1222 LNSVKGILGKIDSNW
-1237 GKDKIKEELQNCL
+1237 GEEKIKEELNASL
-1250 DKLKEGATDDIYGQ
+1250 EKLKENSTDDIFGKC
-1264 AKTVAIE
+1264 KTLAIE
-1271 YLEGKI
+1271 YLQGKVDK
-1277 GEVTDTIYDSLQE
+1277 VTSTIYQNLSSTTENMANETMKQVKGLFYSENSTPGYIEELTEQLKAKVNELSSKLQE
-1290 AAGVKSETIIG
+1290 
-1301 KINDLFKTVDSGV
+1301 N
-1314 NSGTGYISELND
+1314 
-1326 VISNKITELS
+1326 
-1336 GDLKKTVTD
+1336 VTNA
-1345 TLNSTEDNVKEK
+1345 LNSTEDNVKEK
-1357 LNEALNN
+1357 LNSALTD
-1364 FSNELSEKVSGG
+1364 FTDKVSGTVSSG
-1376 LDKVGESA
+1376 LDKVGEAA
-1384 PNSKT
+1384 PDNNT
-1389 VGDVSNA
+1389 VGDVTNA

-1418 ANEDNMVARTGYLMQ
+1418 ANEDNMIARTGYLMQ
-1433 MNISQKMTDAGFE
+1433 MNISQKMTDAGFD

-1491 NFDGNGS
+1491 NFDGDGS

>member
-1 MNEDFSEIIA
+1 MSFTSSYVMAGIGTFFILFWLFLYIKYRNAYGQVIDAIDKKKFMFGEIYFIGFGFITLFHINIKTERGSKKIKEISEIYGRKYAEFYHYVITGGSIA
-11 AVKKFAVDNLSL
+11 YFLTLLPMGFCLGAIANNVMLGVLGVVASALLMEYMSGEIKKNVNERREDILEDLPQMLSKFTLLINAGLIVRDAWFKVAYANDRPIYKEMQEACVEMNNGVPVREAVFHFADRCSVAEVRKFANS
-23 STLSDE
+23 
-29 ELEEQIKTITDN
+29 
-41 MIGNRYVSIKNRVD
+41 
-55 IAQQVFSS
+55 
-63 IRGFGLLD
+63 
-71 TIMNDDTITEV
+71 
-82 MINGADNIFIEQAGR
+82 
-97 VKRLDES
+97 
-104 FESQRKLEDII
+104 
-115 QRIVGKAGREVNQS
+115 VNQ
-129 NPIVDTRLPDG
+129 N
-140 SRVNVVLPPIALC
+140 
-153 GPTVTI
+153 
-159 RKFSKTPMTIE
+159 ME
-170 KLISYGS
+170 K
-177 ITREIA
+177 
-183 DKLKLLVEAKYNIFI
+183 
-198 CGGTGSGKTTF
+198 GG
-209 LNALSNYIPKDERVI
+209 
-224 TIEDSAELQ
+224 
-233 IKGVDNLVSLETRNA
+233 
-248 NASGASDLTMNAALS
+248 SDLTMNAALS

-461 AKENYDNIS
+461 AKKNYDNIS

-512 GLKEGH
+512 GLKEGY

-557 TDFNVISD
+557 TDFNESSD
-565 HDGGFYGTMK
+565 YKGGFYGTME

-643 FENIEGFISDIND
+643 FKNIEGFICDIND
-656 IANYTNNYA
+656 IADYTNNYV

-709 DIESAEEKG
+709 DIEAAEKKG
-718 EKWKDK
+718 DDWKK
-724 IDKVTDKSSKQT
+724 SIDKVTDNSSKQT

-834 NSFKAFRR
+834 NSFKAFCR

-875 YKSGTEEE
+875 YKAGTEEE

-1003 AGNPNVEEKKDKE
+1003 AGNPNIEEKKDKE

-1095 VIAGWTVFGV
+1095 AIAGWTVFGV

-1384 PNSKT
+1384 PDSKT

-1433 MNISQKMTDAGFE
+1433 MNISQKMTDAGFN

-1491 NFDGNGS
+1491 NFDGDGS

>member
-1 MNEDFSEIIA
+1 MIFGKFRKAKNSDINLAEINENTELAVFSE
-11 AVKKFAVDNLSL
+11 VDNDVKPKKKRSR
-23 STLSDE
+23 E
-29 ELEEQIKTITDN
+29 RI
-41 MIGNRYVSIKNRVD
+41 RKN
-55 IAQQVFSS
+55 
-63 IRGFGLLD
+63 
-71 TIMNDDTITEV
+71 
-82 MINGADNIFIEQAGR
+82 INGAISIFLVLIMIPMFTFAGT
-97 VKRLDES
+97 
-104 FESQRKLEDII
+104 
-115 QRIVGKAGREVNQS
+115 
-129 NPIVDTRLPDG
+129 IVDL
-140 SRVNVVLPPIALC
+140 SRVNSANVVL
-153 GPTVTI
+153 
-159 RKFSKTPMTIE
+159 
-170 KLISYGS
+170 
-177 ITREIA
+177 
-183 DKLKLLVEAKYNIFI
+183 
-198 CGGTGSGKTTF
+198 
-209 LNALSNYIPKDERVI
+209 
-224 TIEDSAELQ
+224 
-233 IKGVDNLVSLETRNA
+233 
-248 NASGASDLTMNAALS
+248 SGASDLTMNAALS

-408 VGDSCQ
+408 IGDSCQ

-461 AKENYDNIS
+461 AKKNYDNIS

-512 GLKEGH
+512 GLKEGY

-557 TDFNVISD
+557 TDFNESSD
-565 HDGGFYGTMK
+565 YKGGFYGTME

-643 FENIEGFISDIND
+643 FKNIEGFICDIND
-656 IANYTNNYA
+656 IADYTNNYV

-709 DIESAEEKG
+709 DIEAAEEKG
-718 EKWKDK
+718 NDWKK
-724 IDKVTDKSSKQT
+724 SIDKVTDNSSKQT

-893 EALIDKGKVTSA
+893 EALIDEGKVTSA
-905 KENAKNDKTL
+905 KEKAKNDKTL

-957 DSMSGEET
+957 DSMSDEET
-965 TSFLEAV
+965 TSFLKAL
-972 GNIAATGRDKLY
+972 GDIAATERDKLY

-1095 VIAGWTVFGV
+1095 AIAGWTVFGV

-1384 PNSKT
+1384 PDSKT

-1433 MNISQKMTDAGFE
+1433 MNISQKMTDAGFN

-1491 NFDGNGS
+1491 NFDGDGS

>member
-1 MNEDFSEIIA
+1 MR
-11 AVKKFAVDNLSL
+11 
-23 STLSDE
+23 
-29 ELEEQIKTITDN
+29 TIT
-41 MIGNRYVSIKNRVD
+41 
-55 IAQQVFSS
+55 
-63 IRGFGLLD
+63 
-71 TIMNDDTITEV
+71 T
-82 MINGADNIFIEQAGR
+82 
-97 VKRLDES
+97 
-104 FESQRKLEDII
+104 
-115 QRIVGKAGREVNQS
+115 
-129 NPIVDTRLPDG
+129 
-140 SRVNVVLPPIALC
+140 
-153 GPTVTI
+153 
-159 RKFSKTPMTIE
+159 
-170 KLISYGS
+170 
-177 ITREIA
+177 
-183 DKLKLLVEAKYNIFI
+183 
-198 CGGTGSGKTTF
+198 
-209 LNALSNYIPKDERVI
+209 
-224 TIEDSAELQ
+224 
-233 IKGVDNLVSLETRNA
+233 
-248 NASGASDLTMNAALS
+248 
-263 DYNEI
+263 
-268 LKDVYGIFAMSAT
+268 
-281 EDDLTNNLERYFNN
+281 
-295 SLSNISD
+295 
-302 LDTTDSYTRDY
+302 
-313 INSLTS
+313 
-319 WLSTAGS
+319 
-326 EGSADFDTL
+326 
-335 INLTNAT
+335 
-342 CDVSYVGGSEVYHSN
+342 
-357 ILKRQ
+357 
-362 ILEYMKYRGVVAVSQ
+362 
-377 ELINKFS
+377 
-384 GFSGFDKQSKAIKA
+384 
-398 KMNYEKELEK
+398 
-408 VGDSCQ
+408 
-414 TAYNELYEARKQKHT
+414 
-429 SVTQDIL
+429 
-436 GYEIEADCENKIE
+436 
-449 LFKDAYLKTVSL
+449 
-461 AKENYDNIS
+461 
-470 KYLVYIKVLEDT
+470 
-482 SADKLNVN
+482 
-490 SNVILYNEISNK
+490 
-502 SSEATENMGE
+502 
-512 GLKEGH
+512 
-518 TVTNEAYTHKGLE
+518 
-531 GVLSNVEYFKSNN
+531 
-544 IGLTSGCEMNDEK
+544 
-557 TDFNVISD
+557 
-565 HDGGFYGTMK
+565 
-575 SFVDDIKSQKSNING
+575 
-590 ELSEDNVIKVYQLK
+590 
-604 QTINNWINNDDNKT
+604 
-618 YLANI
+618 
-623 WALKDYFY
+623 
-631 SCEGNDCKINEY
+631 
-643 FENIEGFISDIND
+643 
-656 IANYTNNYA
+656 
-665 NSYKDKVKSLA
+665 
-676 VEANK
+676 
-681 QIRLVFDDCTIMIS
+681 
-695 KYEAIEKDLNAVIS
+695 
-709 DIESAEEKG
+709 
-718 EKWKDK
+718 
-724 IDKVTDKSSKQT
+724 
-736 MTSDYESEAQP
+736 
-747 LKKADVEALRD
+747 
-758 KVIIVNKEFYQDI
+758 
-771 LDRIKSLKYC
+771 
-781 GNKLA
+781 
-786 EKYDSSKVE
+786 
-795 KADYEKDF
+795 
-803 KKSKIMPDTVDSNGM
+803 DSNGM

-905 KENAKNDKTL
+905 KEKAKNDKTL

-957 DSMSGEET
+957 DSMSDEET
-965 TSFLEAV
+965 TSFLKAL
-972 GNIAATGRDKLY
+972 GDIAATERDKLY

-1433 MNISQKMTDAGFE
+1433 MNISQKMTDAGFN

-1491 NFDGNGS
+1491 NFDGDGS

>member
-1 MNEDFSEIIA
+1 
-11 AVKKFAVDNLSL
+11 
-23 STLSDE
+23 
-29 ELEEQIKTITDN
+29 
-41 MIGNRYVSIKNRVD
+41 
-55 IAQQVFSS
+55 
-63 IRGFGLLD
+63 
-71 TIMNDDTITEV
+71 
-82 MINGADNIFIEQAGR
+82 
-97 VKRLDES
+97 
-104 FESQRKLEDII
+104 
-115 QRIVGKAGREVNQS
+115 
-129 NPIVDTRLPDG
+129 
-140 SRVNVVLPPIALC
+140 
-153 GPTVTI
+153 
-159 RKFSKTPMTIE
+159 MTIE

-233 IKGVDNLVSLETRNA
+233 IRGVDNLVSLETRNA
-248 NASGASDLTMNAALS
+248 NASGAGAVTIRDLIKSSLRMRPERIVVGEVRGGEALDMLQAMNTGH
-263 DYNEI
+263 D
-268 LKDVYGIFAMSAT
+268 G
-281 EDDLTNNLERYFNN
+281 
-295 SLSNISD
+295 SLS
-302 LDTTDSYTRDY
+302 TGHA
-313 INSLTS
+313 NS
-319 WLSTAGS
+319 
-326 EGSADFDTL
+326 
-335 INLTNAT
+335 
-342 CDVSYVGGSEVYHSN
+342 
-357 ILKRQ
+357 
-362 ILEYMKYRGVVAVSQ
+362 
-377 ELINKFS
+377 
-384 GFSGFDKQSKAIKA
+384 
-398 KMNYEKELEK
+398 
-408 VGDSCQ
+408 
-414 TAYNELYEARKQKHT
+414 
-429 SVTQDIL
+429 TQDIL

-631 SCEGNDCKINEY
+631 SCEGNNCKINEY
-643 FENIEGFISDIND
+643 FENIEGFIRDINN
-656 IANYTNNYA
+656 IADYTNNYA

-992 FSCYTTNIDPD
+992 FSCYTTNLDPST
-1003 AGNPNVEEKKDKE
+1003 GKT
-1016 VGSQYENKD
+1016 YEDTAN
-1025 DFEKTLSGIAISA
+1025 FERTLSNIVISE
-1038 DNNYYYGGECEY
+1038 DNNLYYGGECEY

-1120 SAYDLNQLCL
+1120 SAYDLSQLCL

-1152 IAKDAAAELIENAAK
+1152 IAKDAATELIENAAQA
-1167 EAGAYLNDSI
+1167 AGDKLDKLV
-1177 TNIFDKIENTANN
+1177 TNIFDTIGNTAND
-1190 KISEIGDD
+1190 KIKDLEGTVNNYIE
-1198 VKKYMNQTIRDVSD
+1198 QTKNSITDQ
-1212 KVINATVTPF
+1212 VINATVTPF
-1222 MNGIKGVLGKIDSSW
+1222 LNSVKGIVGKIDSNW
-1237 GKDKIKEELQNCL
+1237 GEEKIKEELNASL
-1250 DKLKEGATDDIYGQ
+1250 EKLKENSTDDIFGKC
-1264 AKTVAIE
+1264 KTLAIE
-1271 YLEGKI
+1271 YLQGKVDK
-1277 GEVTDTIYDSLQE
+1277 VTSTIYQNLSSTTENMANETMKQVKGLFYSENSTPGYIEELTEQLKAKVNELSSKLQE
-1290 AAGVKSETIIG
+1290 
-1301 KINDLFKTVDSGV
+1301 N
-1314 NSGTGYISELND
+1314 
-1326 VISNKITELS
+1326 
-1336 GDLKKTVTD
+1336 VTNA
-1345 TLNSTEDNVKEK
+1345 LNSTEDNVKEK
-1357 LNEALNN
+1357 LNSALTD
-1364 FSNELSEKVSGG
+1364 FTDKVSGTVSSG
-1376 LDKVGESA
+1376 LDKVGEAA
-1384 PNSKT
+1384 PDNNT
-1389 VGDVSNA
+1389 VGDVTNA

-1418 ANEDNMVARTGYLMQ
+1418 ANEDNMIARTGYLMQ
-1433 MNISQKMTDAGFE
+1433 MNISQKMTDAGFD

-1491 NFDGNGS
+1491 NFDGDGS

>member
-1 MNEDFSEIIA
+1 MRQE
-11 AVKKFAVDNLSL
+11 KTLPTLFAG
-23 STLSDE
+23 T
-29 ELEEQIKTITDN
+29 
-41 MIGNRYVSIKNRVD
+41 
-55 IAQQVFSS
+55 
-63 IRGFGLLD
+63 
-71 TIMNDDTITEV
+71 
-82 MINGADNIFIEQAGR
+82 
-97 VKRLDES
+97 
-104 FESQRKLEDII
+104 
-115 QRIVGKAGREVNQS
+115 
-129 NPIVDTRLPDG
+129 IVDL
-140 SRVNVVLPPIALC
+140 SRVNSANVVL
-153 GPTVTI
+153 
-159 RKFSKTPMTIE
+159 
-170 KLISYGS
+170 
-177 ITREIA
+177 
-183 DKLKLLVEAKYNIFI
+183 
-198 CGGTGSGKTTF
+198 
-209 LNALSNYIPKDERVI
+209 
-224 TIEDSAELQ
+224 
-233 IKGVDNLVSLETRNA
+233 
-248 NASGASDLTMNAALS
+248 SGASDLTMNAALS

-631 SCEGNDCKINEY
+631 SCEGNNCKINEY
-643 FENIEGFISDIND
+643 FENIEGFIRDINN
-656 IANYTNNYA
+656 IADYTNNYA

-957 DSMSGEET
+957 DSMSDEET
-965 TSFLEAV
+965 TSFLKAL
-972 GNIAATGRDKLY
+972 GDIAATERDKLY

-1433 MNISQKMTDAGFE
+1433 MNISQKMTDAGFN

-1491 NFDGNGS
+1491 NFDGDGS

>member
-1 MNEDFSEIIA
+1 MSFTSSYVMAGIGTFFILFWLFLYIKYRNAYDQVIDAIDKKKFMFGEIYFIGFGFITLFHINIKTERGSKKIKEISEIYGRKYAEFYHYVITGGSISYFLTLLPMGFCLGAIA
-11 AVKKFAVDNLSL
+11 NNVMLGVLGVVASALLLEYMSGEIKKNVNERREDILEDLPQMLSKFTLLINAGLIVRDAWFKVAYANDKPIYKEMQEACVEMNNGVPVREAVFHFADRCSVAEVRKFANS
-23 STLSDE
+23 
-29 ELEEQIKTITDN
+29 
-41 MIGNRYVSIKNRVD
+41 
-55 IAQQVFSS
+55 
-63 IRGFGLLD
+63 
-71 TIMNDDTITEV
+71 
-82 MINGADNIFIEQAGR
+82 
-97 VKRLDES
+97 
-104 FESQRKLEDII
+104 
-115 QRIVGKAGREVNQS
+115 VNQ
-129 NPIVDTRLPDG
+129 N
-140 SRVNVVLPPIALC
+140 
-153 GPTVTI
+153 
-159 RKFSKTPMTIE
+159 ME
-170 KLISYGS
+170 K
-177 ITREIA
+177 
-183 DKLKLLVEAKYNIFI
+183 
-198 CGGTGSGKTTF
+198 GG
-209 LNALSNYIPKDERVI
+209 
-224 TIEDSAELQ
+224 
-233 IKGVDNLVSLETRNA
+233 
-248 NASGASDLTMNAALS
+248 SDLTMNAALS

-905 KENAKNDKTL
+905 KEKAKNDKTL

-957 DSMSGEET
+957 DSMSDEET
-965 TSFLEAV
+965 TSFLKAL
-972 GNIAATGRDKLY
+972 GDIAATERDKLY

-992 FSCYTTNIDPD
+992 FSCYTTNLDPSE
-1003 AGNPNVEEKKDKE
+1003 GKT
-1016 VGSQYENKD
+1016 YEDTAN
-1025 DFEKTLSGIAISA
+1025 FERTLSDIVISE
-1038 DNNYYYGGECEY
+1038 DNNLYYGGECEY

-1095 VIAGWTVFGV
+1095 AIAGWTVFGV

-1143 AMSPQGMIG
+1143 AMSPQGMINVTKKTAATLIG
-1152 IAKDAAAELIENAAK
+1152 KATEAAEKNLN
-1167 EAGAYLNDSI
+1167 GAIINV
-1177 TNIFDKIENTANN
+1177 FDKIENTAND
-1190 KISEIGDD
+1190 KISEISGE
-1198 VKKYMNQTIRDVSD
+1198 VTKYINLTIRDVSD

-1222 MNGIKGVLGKIDSSW
+1222 MNGIKGVLGKMDSSW

-1250 DKLKEGATDDIYGQ
+1250 DKLKEGSTDDIYGQ

-1277 GEVTDTIYDSLQE
+1277 DEVAGTICDGLKD
-1290 AAGVKSETIIG
+1290 AAGNKSDIIG
-1301 KINDLFKTVDSGV
+1301 KVNALFKKVDPET
-1314 NSGTGYISELND
+1314 NTETGYISKLND
-1326 VISNKITELS
+1326 KIAKKITDLS
-1336 GDLKKTVTD
+1336 GELQGKVSEA
-1345 TLNSTEDNVKEK
+1345 LNSTEDNVKEE

-1364 FSNELSEKVSGG
+1364 FSDGISEKVSSG

-1384 PNSKT
+1384 PDSNT
-1389 VGDVSNA
+1389 VGDVTNS

-1433 MNISQKMTDAGFE
+1433 MNISQKMTDAGFN

-1491 NFDGNGS
+1491 NFDGDGS

>member
-1 MNEDFSEIIA
+1 MSFTSSYVMAGIGTFFILFWLFLYIKYRNAYDQVIDAIDKKKFMFGEIYFIGFGFITLFHINIKTERGSKKIKEISEIYGRKYAEFYHYVITGGSISYFLTLLPMGFCLGAIA
-11 AVKKFAVDNLSL
+11 NNVMLGVLGVVASALLLEYMSGEIKKNVNERREDILEDLPQMLSKFTLLINAGLIVRDAWFKVAYANDKPIYKEMQEACVEMNNGVPVREAVFHFADRCSVAEVRKFANS
-23 STLSDE
+23 
-29 ELEEQIKTITDN
+29 
-41 MIGNRYVSIKNRVD
+41 
-55 IAQQVFSS
+55 
-63 IRGFGLLD
+63 
-71 TIMNDDTITEV
+71 
-82 MINGADNIFIEQAGR
+82 
-97 VKRLDES
+97 
-104 FESQRKLEDII
+104 
-115 QRIVGKAGREVNQS
+115 VNQ
-129 NPIVDTRLPDG
+129 N
-140 SRVNVVLPPIALC
+140 
-153 GPTVTI
+153 
-159 RKFSKTPMTIE
+159 ME
-170 KLISYGS
+170 K
-177 ITREIA
+177 
-183 DKLKLLVEAKYNIFI
+183 
-198 CGGTGSGKTTF
+198 
-209 LNALSNYIPKDERVI
+209 
-224 TIEDSAELQ
+224 
-233 IKGVDNLVSLETRNA
+233 
-248 NASGASDLTMNAALS
+248 GASDLTMNAALS

-965 TSFLEAV
+965 TSFLKAL
-972 GNIAATGRDKLY
+972 GDIAATERDKLY

-1050 ILWGGTPSSAVN
+1050 ILWGGNPKSAVN

-1143 AMSPQGMIG
+1143 AMSPQGMINVTKETAATLIG
-1152 IAKDAAAELIENAAK
+1152 KATEAAEKN
-1167 EAGAYLNDSI
+1167 LNDAI
-1177 TNIFDKIENTANN
+1177 TNVFDKIENTAND
-1190 KISEIGDD
+1190 KISEIGDTIGI
-1198 VKKYMNQTIRDVSD
+1198 YMTQTIRDVSD

-1250 DKLKEGATDDIYGQ
+1250 DKLKEGSTDDIYGQ

-1277 GEVTDTIYDSLQE
+1277 DEVAGTICDGLKD
-1290 AAGVKSETIIG
+1290 AAGNKSDIIG
-1301 KINDLFKTVDSGV
+1301 KVNALFKKVDPET
-1314 NSGTGYISELND
+1314 NTETGYIVDLND
-1326 VISNKITELS
+1326 QIAKKITDLS
-1336 GDLKKTVTD
+1336 GELQGKVSEA
-1345 TLNSTEDNVKEK
+1345 LNSTEDNVKEE

-1364 FSNELSEKVSGG
+1364 FSDGISEKVSSG

-1384 PNSKT
+1384 PDSKT

-1433 MNISQKMTDAGFE
+1433 MNISQKMTDAGFN

-1491 NFDGNGS
+1491 NFDGDGS

>member
-905 KENAKNDKTL
+905 KEKAKNDKTL

-957 DSMSGEET
+957 DSMSDEET
-965 TSFLEAV
+965 TSFLKAL
-972 GNIAATGRDKLY
+972 GDIAATERDKLY

-1050 ILWGGTPSSAVN
+1050 ILWGGNPKSAVN

-1143 AMSPQGMIG
+1143 AMSPQGMINVTKETAATL
-1152 IAKDAAAELIENAAK
+1152 IDKATEAAEKN
-1167 EAGAYLNDSI
+1167 LNDAI
-1177 TNIFDKIENTANN
+1177 TNIFDKIENTAND
-1190 KISEIGDD
+1190 KISEIG
-1198 VKKYMNQTIRDVSD
+1198 VEVTNYISQTIRDVSD

-1222 MNGIKGVLGKIDSSW
+1222 MNGIKGVLGKMDSSW
-1237 GKDKIKEELQNCL
+1237 GKDKIESELQNCL
-1250 DKLKEGATDDIYGQ
+1250 DKLKEDSTDDIYGQ

-1277 GEVTDTIYDSLQE
+1277 SEVADTIYDSLKE
-1290 AAGVKSETIIG
+1290 AAGNKSEVIIG
-1301 KINDLFKTVDSGV
+1301 KINDLFKKVDAAT
-1314 NSGTGYISELND
+1314 NTETGYIYELRGK
-1326 VISNKITELS
+1326 IAKKITDLS
-1336 GDLKKTVTD
+1336 GELQGKVSEA
-1345 TLNSTEDNVKEK
+1345 LNSTEDNVKEE

-1364 FSNELSEKVSGG
+1364 FSDGISEKVSSG

-1384 PNSKT
+1384 PDSKT

-1433 MNISQKMTDAGFE
+1433 MNISQKMTDAGFN

-1491 NFDGNGS
+1491 NFDGDGS

>member
-97 VKRLDES
+97 VKRLNES

-224 TIEDSAELQ
+224 TIEDS
-233 IKGVDNLVSLETRNA
+233 
-248 NASGASDLTMNAALS
+248 AALS

-631 SCEGNDCKINEY
+631 SCEGNNCKINEY
-643 FENIEGFISDIND
+643 FENIEGFIRDINN
-656 IANYTNNYA
+656 IADYTNNYA

-957 DSMSGEET
+957 DSMSDEET
-965 TSFLEAV
+965 TSFLKAL
-972 GNIAATGRDKLY
+972 GDIAATERDKLY

-1433 MNISQKMTDAGFE
+1433 MNISQKMTDAGFN

-1491 NFDGNGS
+1491 NFDGDGS

>member
-1 MNEDFSEIIA
+1 MIFGKFRKAKNSDINLAEINENTELAVFSE
-11 AVKKFAVDNLSL
+11 VDNDVKPKKKR
-23 STLSDE
+23 STE
-29 ELEEQIKTITDN
+29 RI
-41 MIGNRYVSIKNRVD
+41 RKN
-55 IAQQVFSS
+55 
-63 IRGFGLLD
+63 
-71 TIMNDDTITEV
+71 
-82 MINGADNIFIEQAGR
+82 INGAISIFLVLIMIPMFTFAGT
-97 VKRLDES
+97 
-104 FESQRKLEDII
+104 
-115 QRIVGKAGREVNQS
+115 
-129 NPIVDTRLPDG
+129 IVDL
-140 SRVNVVLPPIALC
+140 SRVNSANVVL
-153 GPTVTI
+153 
-159 RKFSKTPMTIE
+159 
-170 KLISYGS
+170 
-177 ITREIA
+177 
-183 DKLKLLVEAKYNIFI
+183 
-198 CGGTGSGKTTF
+198 
-209 LNALSNYIPKDERVI
+209 
-224 TIEDSAELQ
+224 
-233 IKGVDNLVSLETRNA
+233 
-248 NASGASDLTMNAALS
+248 SGASDLTMNAALS

-408 VGDSCQ
+408 IGDSCQ

-461 AKENYDNIS
+461 AKKNYDNVS

-490 SNVILYNEISNK
+490 SNVILYNEIINK

-512 GLKEGH
+512 GLKEGY

-557 TDFNVISD
+557 TDFNESSD
-565 HDGGFYGTMK
+565 YKGGFYGTME

-643 FENIEGFISDIND
+643 FKNIEGFICDIND
-656 IANYTNNYA
+656 IADYTNNYV

-709 DIESAEEKG
+709 DIEAAEEKG
-718 EKWKDK
+718 DDWKK
-724 IDKVTDKSSKQT
+724 SIDKVTDNSSKQT

-834 NSFKAFRR
+834 NSFKAFCR

-875 YKSGTEEE
+875 YKAGTEEE

-1003 AGNPNVEEKKDKE
+1003 AGNPNIEEKKDKE

-1095 VIAGWTVFGV
+1095 AIAGWTVFGV

-1384 PNSKT
+1384 PDSKT

-1433 MNISQKMTDAGFE
+1433 MNISQKMTDAGFN

-1491 NFDGNGS
+1491 NFDGDGS

>member
-1 MNEDFSEIIA
+1 MIFRKFRKAKNLDINLAEINENTELAVFSE
-11 AVKKFAVDNLSL
+11 VDNDVKPKKKRSR
-23 STLSDE
+23 E
-29 ELEEQIKTITDN
+29 RI
-41 MIGNRYVSIKNRVD
+41 RKN
-55 IAQQVFSS
+55 
-63 IRGFGLLD
+63 
-71 TIMNDDTITEV
+71 
-82 MINGADNIFIEQAGR
+82 INGAISIFLVLIMVPMFTFAGT
-97 VKRLDES
+97 
-104 FESQRKLEDII
+104 
-115 QRIVGKAGREVNQS
+115 
-129 NPIVDTRLPDG
+129 IVDL
-140 SRVNVVLPPIALC
+140 SRVNSANVVL
-153 GPTVTI
+153 
-159 RKFSKTPMTIE
+159 
-170 KLISYGS
+170 
-177 ITREIA
+177 
-183 DKLKLLVEAKYNIFI
+183 
-198 CGGTGSGKTTF
+198 
-209 LNALSNYIPKDERVI
+209 
-224 TIEDSAELQ
+224 
-233 IKGVDNLVSLETRNA
+233 
-248 NASGASDLTMNAALS
+248 SGASDLTMNAALS

-631 SCEGNDCKINEY
+631 SCEGNNCKINEY
-643 FENIEGFISDIND
+643 FENIEGFIRDINN
-656 IANYTNNYA
+656 IADYTNNYA

-875 YKSGTEEE
+875 YKAGTEEE

-1152 IAKDAAAELIENAAK
+1152 IAKEEGKKLIEKSTKYAEKQLNNA
-1167 EAGAYLNDSI
+1167 I
-1177 TNIFDKIENTANN
+1177 TNVFDKIEKTANG
-1190 KISEIGDD
+1190 KISEITDD
-1198 VKKYMNQTIRDVSD
+1198 VTKYMNQTIRDVSD

-1222 MNGIKGVLGKIDSSW
+1222 MNGIKGVLGKMDSSW
-1237 GKDKIKEELQNCL
+1237 GKDKIKAELQNCL
-1250 DKLKEGATDDIYGQ
+1250 DKLKEGSTDDNYGKC
-1264 AKTVAIE
+1264 KTIAIE
-1271 YLEGKI
+1271 YLEGKVS
-1277 GEVTDTIYDSLQE
+1277 EVADTIYDSLQE
-1290 AAGVKSETIIG
+1290 ASGVKSDVIIG
-1301 KINDLFKTVDSGV
+1301 KINNLFKHIDSAT
-1314 NSGTGYISELND
+1314 NTETGYIAELN
-1326 VISNKITELS
+1326 NKLTAEITKLS
-1336 GDLKKTVTD
+1336 EGLQNEVTKA
-1345 TLNSTEDNVKEK
+1345 LNSTEDNAKEK
-1357 LNEALNN
+1357 LNEAINN
-1364 FSNELSEKVSGG
+1364 FSNGITEKYTSAV
-1376 LDKVGESA
+1376 DKVGEAA
-1384 PNSKT
+1384 PNSNT
-1389 VGDVSNA
+1389 VGDVTNS

-1491 NFDGNGS
+1491 NLDGNGA
-1498 STDRL
+1498 STDKL

>member
-233 IKGVDNLVSLETRNA
+233 IRGVDNLVSLETRNA
-248 NASGASDLTMNAALS
+248 NASGAGAVTIRDLIKSSLRMRPERIVVGEVRGGEALDMLQAMNTGH
-263 DYNEI
+263 D
-268 LKDVYGIFAMSAT
+268 G
-281 EDDLTNNLERYFNN
+281 
-295 SLSNISD
+295 SLS
-302 LDTTDSYTRDY
+302 TGHA
-313 INSLTS
+313 NS
-319 WLSTAGS
+319 
-326 EGSADFDTL
+326 
-335 INLTNAT
+335 
-342 CDVSYVGGSEVYHSN
+342 
-357 ILKRQ
+357 
-362 ILEYMKYRGVVAVSQ
+362 
-377 ELINKFS
+377 
-384 GFSGFDKQSKAIKA
+384 
-398 KMNYEKELEK
+398 
-408 VGDSCQ
+408 
-414 TAYNELYEARKQKHT
+414 
-429 SVTQDIL
+429 TQDMLSRLETMVLQGADGLPLEAIRQQISSAIDIIIHLSRLRDHSRKTMEITEVL
-436 GYEIEADCENKIE
+436 GFENGQI
-449 LFKDAYLKTVSL
+449 
-461 AKENYDNIS
+461 
-470 KYLVYIKVLEDT
+470 
-482 SADKLNVN
+482 KLNP
-490 SNVILYNEISNK
+490 LYVFE
-502 SSEATENMGE
+502 EDEN
-512 GLKEGH
+512 
-518 TVTNEAYTHKGLE
+518 TTLE
-531 GVLSNVEYFKSNN
+531 
-544 IGLTSGCEMNDEK
+544 
-557 TDFNVISD
+557 
-565 HDGGFYGTMK
+565 
-575 SFVDDIKSQKSNING
+575 
-590 ELSEDNVIKVYQLK
+590 
-604 QTINNWINNDDNKT
+604 
-618 YLANI
+618 
-623 WALKDYFY
+623 KDYFY

-643 FENIEGFISDIND
+643 FKNIEGFIRDIND
-656 IANYTNNYA
+656 IADYTNNYA

-834 NSFKAFRR
+834 NSFKAFCR

-875 YKSGTEEE
+875 YKAGTEEE

-893 EALIDKGKVTSA
+893 EALIDEGKVTSA
-905 KENAKNDKTL
+905 KEKAKNDKTL

-992 FSCYTTNIDPD
+992 FSCYTTNLDPST
-1003 AGNPNVEEKKDKE
+1003 GKT
-1016 VGSQYENKD
+1016 YEDTAN
-1025 DFEKTLSGIAISA
+1025 FERTLSDIVISE
-1038 DNNYYYGGECEY
+1038 DNNLYYGGECEY

-1143 AMSPQGMIG
+1143 AMSPQGMINVTKETAATLIG
-1152 IAKDAAAELIENAAK
+1152 EATEAAEKN
-1167 EAGAYLNDSI
+1167 LNDAI
-1177 TNIFDKIENTANN
+1177 TNIFDKIENTAND
-1190 KISEIGDD
+1190 KISEIGD
-1198 VKKYMNQTIRDVSD
+1198 VVTKYISGTIRDVSD
-1212 KVINATVTPF
+1212 KVIDATVTPF
-1222 MNGIKGVLGKIDSSW
+1222 MNGIKGVLGKMDSSW

-1250 DKLKEGATDDIYGQ
+1250 DKLKEDSTDDIYGQ

-1277 GEVTDTIYDSLQE
+1277 SEVADTIYDSLKE
-1290 AAGVKSETIIG
+1290 AAGNKSEVIIG
-1301 KINDLFKTVDSGV
+1301 KINALFKNVDAAT
-1314 NSGTGYISELND
+1314 NTETGYIYELRRN
-1326 VISNKITELS
+1326 IAKKITDLS
-1336 GDLKKTVTD
+1336 GELQGKVSEA
-1345 TLNSTEDNVKEK
+1345 LNSTEDNVKEE

-1364 FSNELSEKVSGG
+1364 FSDGISEKVSSG

-1384 PNSKT
+1384 PDSKT

-1433 MNISQKMTDAGFE
+1433 MNISQKMTDAGFN

>member
-1 MNEDFSEIIA
+1 MSFTSSYVMAGIGTFFILFWLFLYIKYRNAYDQVIDAIDKKKFMFGEIYFIGFGFITLFHINIKTERGSKKIKEISEIYGRKYAEFYHYVITGGSISYFLTLLPMGFCLGAIA
-11 AVKKFAVDNLSL
+11 NNVMLGVLGVVASALLLEYMSGEIKKNVNERREDILEDLPQMLSKFTLLINAGLIVRDAWFKVAYANDKPIYKEMQEACVEMNNGVPVREAVFHFADRCSVAEVRKFANS
-23 STLSDE
+23 
-29 ELEEQIKTITDN
+29 
-41 MIGNRYVSIKNRVD
+41 
-55 IAQQVFSS
+55 
-63 IRGFGLLD
+63 
-71 TIMNDDTITEV
+71 
-82 MINGADNIFIEQAGR
+82 
-97 VKRLDES
+97 
-104 FESQRKLEDII
+104 
-115 QRIVGKAGREVNQS
+115 VNQ
-129 NPIVDTRLPDG
+129 N
-140 SRVNVVLPPIALC
+140 
-153 GPTVTI
+153 
-159 RKFSKTPMTIE
+159 ME
-170 KLISYGS
+170 K
-177 ITREIA
+177 
-183 DKLKLLVEAKYNIFI
+183 
-198 CGGTGSGKTTF
+198 
-209 LNALSNYIPKDERVI
+209 
-224 TIEDSAELQ
+224 
-233 IKGVDNLVSLETRNA
+233 
-248 NASGASDLTMNAALS
+248 GASDLTMNAALS

-965 TSFLEAV
+965 TSFLKAL
-972 GNIAATGRDKLY
+972 GDIAATERDKLY

-1050 ILWGGTPSSAVN
+1050 ILWGGNPKSAVN

-1143 AMSPQGMIG
+1143 AMSPQGMINVTKETAATLIG
-1152 IAKDAAAELIENAAK
+1152 KATEAAEKN
-1167 EAGAYLNDSI
+1167 LNDAI
-1177 TNIFDKIENTANN
+1177 TNIFDKIENTAND
-1190 KISEIGDD
+1190 KISEIGDE
-1198 VKKYMNQTIRDVSD
+1198 VTKYINQTIRDVSD

-1222 MNGIKGVLGKIDSSW
+1222 MNGIKGVLGKMDSSW

-1250 DKLKEGATDDIYGQ
+1250 DKLKEGSTDDIYGQ

-1277 GEVTDTIYDSLQE
+1277 DEVAGTICDGLKE
-1290 AAGVKSETIIG
+1290 AAGNKSDIIG
-1301 KINDLFKTVDSGV
+1301 KVNALFKKVDPET
-1314 NSGTGYISELND
+1314 NTETGYISKLRGK
-1326 VISNKITELS
+1326 IAKKITDLS
-1336 GDLKKTVTD
+1336 GELQGKVSEA
-1345 TLNSTEDNVKEK
+1345 LNSTEDNVKEE

-1364 FSNELSEKVSGG
+1364 FSDGISEKVSSG

-1433 MNISQKMTDAGFE
+1433 MNISQKMTDAGFN

-1491 NFDGNGS
+1491 NFDGDGS